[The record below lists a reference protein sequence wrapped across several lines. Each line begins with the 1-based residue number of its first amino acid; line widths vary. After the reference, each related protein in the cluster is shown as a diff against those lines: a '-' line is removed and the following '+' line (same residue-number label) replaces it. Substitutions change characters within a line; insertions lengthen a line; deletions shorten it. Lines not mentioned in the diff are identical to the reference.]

1 MSKNKKRKIIIH
13 CCVVLAFS
21 MIMFIINKEPIISI
35 PFVIANVTFSYSVFL
50 VIFKFIKKMMK
61 PKKKC
66 VQDSSLN
73 SMSEKANDNIKQ
85 GEVNFS
91 SNKTVLDLLVRFAVT
106 DLIKYNR
113 IVDDNNVEVTFGYVY
128 QDSDEKMNALYKVK
142 KDNNTFYY
150 VCEKGNAYG
159 VNITEEMYQERLK
172 NTFMNHKC
180 LQTLDGADTTERNI
194 NYEIREENLMNDRES
209 KEFAANL
216 ALKYLIHNKKI
227 DNPSKINIDFGYIY
241 LNKSGTRESLFKV
254 IKENS
259 VYYFQL
265 KNEFDLT
272 FMDWNEEQY
281 NKQIEQSKKEHEC
294 LNNIPLEET
303 ESQKNRREKNNN
315 IIKSK
320 GIICNDSLLC
330 NNENRNLKDIDIL
343 CKRAIASLLT
353 IQVACDINYK
363 RDVDYSIE
371 VTNKLL
377 DKFGVKDYLNSKE
390 KRIMNKTYTEQDAID
405 MDWEYE
411 SYWALCWILGLVDDI
426 SDGGM
431 TCDCDSA
438 IRFVLSTSSFEDFK
452 SKCKLRSK
460 EEILDMEDL
469 YFRYEWAINENKINL
484 NASIGN
490 LNSSNVRERYRGLKW
505 ALSNED
511 DWYNLSLGA

>member
-1 MSKNKKRKIIIH
+1 MVMS
-13 CCVVLAFS
+13 
-21 MIMFIINKEPIISI
+21 IINKEPITYI
-35 PFVIANVTFSYSVFL
+35 PFAIINVAISYSVFL
-50 VIFKFIKKMMK
+50 GVFLFFKYLMK
-61 PKKKC
+61 PKKND
-66 VQDSSLN
+66 VQDLSSN
-73 SMSEKANDNIKQ
+73 STIEKTIDNTKQ
-85 GEVNFS
+85 VEVNFS
-91 SNKTVLDLLVRFAVT
+91 TNKQILDILARFAIT

-113 IVDDNNVEVTFGYVY
+113 IADDNNVEVTFGYVY

-150 VCEKGNAYG
+150 VCEKGSTYG

-194 NYEIREENLMNDRES
+194 NYEIREENLINDRES
-209 KEFAANL
+209 KEFVANL

-265 KNEFDLT
+265 KNEFELT
-272 FMDWNEEQY
+272 LMDWKEEQY

-320 GIICNDSLLC
+320 GIICNESLLS
-330 NNENRNLKDIDIL
+330 NSENRNLKEIDIL

-490 LNSSNVRERYRGLKW
+490 LNSSNVHERYRGLKW